1 MATAESVKSKLQGLI
16 DKANS
21 ITGNADTDLTAAVD
35 ALIAG
40 YGKAAENAVDEA

>member
-1 MATAESVKSKLQGLI
+1 MANAESVKSKIQGLI

-21 ITGNADTDLTAAVD
+21 VTGNADTDLPAAVD

-40 YGKAAENAVDEA
+40 YGKAAENAAN